1 MRKTRQTY
9 QIECVA
15 RLQCV
20 QHKREEKSEKKEEK
34 RKEYTTEKRI
44 YIYVRRYG

>member
-20 QHKREEKSEKKEEK
+20 QHKREEKSEKKKKKKEK
-34 RKEYTTEKRI
+34 NTPLKKESIYT
-44 YIYVRRYG
+44 